1 VAQAVTGDDWMRVMR
16 DGAFARA
23 WALSDAVLAARD
35 PATRDDPTQ
44 PYHLRWVWDGRSW
57 FGREVLV
64 RCYHGLGDT
73 LNFVRL
79 LPLLR
84 RDAAAVTLELQ
95 PELAGLL
102 RRTPGAD
109 RVVPFDTANPLPPSE
124 CDIEIMELPHALRL
138 DRDAIPSAPARVVP
152 SQDTIGL
159 CWQAGDWDNARS
171 IVAAELIEACAVGG
185 ARLFSLQRGLAAA
198 ATPAFVNRDDSSMD
212 IEDTAALIRRLDLV
226 VSVDT
231 MVAHLAGTLGTP
243 TLLLLRAEADW
254 RWMRGTG
261 RSPWY
266 ESVRLLRQRRPG
278 EWAEP
283 LAKLRRLLG

>member
-1 VAQAVTGDDWMRVMR
+1 MQ

-23 WALSDAVLAARD
+23 WTLSDAALAARD
-35 PATRDDPTQ
+35 PATRDDPQQ
-44 PYHLRWVWDGRSW
+44 PYHLRWVWDGGPW
-57 FGREVLV
+57 LGRQVLV

-138 DRDAIPSAPARVVP
+138 DQDTIPSAPARLASSP
-152 SQDTIGL
+152 RLTSLQSAIGL
-159 CWQAGDWDNARS
+159 CWQAGDWDPARS
-171 IVAAELIEACAVGG
+171 IVAAELIEACMVGG
-185 ARLFSLQRGLAAA
+185 VRLFSLQRGPAAAA
-198 ATPAFVNRDDSSMD
+198 ATPAFVNRDDSSMA

-243 TLLLLRAEADW
+243 TLLLLQAEADW
-254 RWMRGTG
+254 RWMHGTD

-278 EWAEP
+278 DWGEP
-283 LAKLRRLLG
+283 LAELRRLLG

>member
-1 VAQAVTGDDWMRVMR
+1 MIGGDWMQAMR
-16 DGAFARA
+16 DGEFARA

-57 FGREVLV
+57 LGREVLV

-84 RDAAAVTLELQ
+84 HEAAAITLEVQ

-102 RRTPGAD
+102 RHAPGAD
-109 RVVPFDTANPLPPSE
+109 RVVPFDVAHPMPPAE
-124 CDIEIMELPHALRL
+124 CDIEIMELPHALRI
-138 DRDAIPSAPARVVP
+138 DRETIPSAPAYP
-152 SQDTIGL
+152 TASQGAIGL
-159 CWQAGDWDNARS
+159 CWQAGNWDPARS
-171 IVAAELIEACAVGG
+171 ITAARLVEACAVPGM
-185 ARLFSLQRGLAAA
+185 RLFSLQRGPAAEA
-198 ATPAFVNRDDSSMD
+198 ATVAFANRLDRSMD
-212 IEDTAALIRRLDLV
+212 VEDTAALIRTLDLV

-231 MVAHLAGTLGTP
+231 MVAHLAGMLGTP
-243 TLLLLRAEADW
+243 TLLLLHAEPDW
-254 RWMRGTG
+254 RWMRDTD

-266 ESVRLLRQRRPG
+266 ASMRLLRQRRPG
-278 EWAEP
+278 DWSEP
-283 LAKLRRLLG
+283 LAELRRLLG

>member
-1 VAQAVTGDDWMRVMR
+1 MR
-16 DGAFARA
+16 DGEFARA

-84 RDAAAVTLELQ
+84 REAAAITLEVQ

-102 RRTPGAD
+102 RHAPGAD
-109 RVVPFDTANPLPPSE
+109 RVVPFDVAHPLPPAE

-138 DRDAIPSAPARVVP
+138 DPQAIPAAPVRPAASRGA
-152 SQDTIGL
+152 IGL
-159 CWQAGDWDNARS
+159 CWQAGNWDPARS
-171 IVAAELIEACAVGG
+171 IDAALLAGACAAPGL
-185 ARLFSLQRGLAAA
+185 RLFSLQRGPAAEA
-198 ATPAFVNRDDSSMD
+198 ATAVFANPHDRSMD
-212 IEDTAALIRRLDLV
+212 VEDTVALIRTLDLV

-243 TLLLLRAEADW
+243 TLLLLHAAADW
-254 RWMRGTG
+254 RWMRATT

-266 ESVRLLRQRRPG
+266 ASVRLLRQRRAG
-278 EWAEP
+278 DWSGP
-283 LAKLRRLLG
+283 LAELRRLLG